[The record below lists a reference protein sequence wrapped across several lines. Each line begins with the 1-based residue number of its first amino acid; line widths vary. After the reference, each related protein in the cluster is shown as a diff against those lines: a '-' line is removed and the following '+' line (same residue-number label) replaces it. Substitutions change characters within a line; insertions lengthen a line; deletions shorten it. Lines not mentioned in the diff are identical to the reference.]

1 MASLGDLFVTVGAKI
16 DGFTSAMADVSS
28 TLDSIKGSVEGLQT
42 VSEALVG
49 IGEALAV
56 TEKLKEFGEE
66 ALNAAGTVQSVAT
79 ALTQLTGSADSAR
92 EAVESIKELAA
103 TEPFAFPEIAPTI
116 QRMIALGV
124 TVEQLPTV
132 MQAVADSAA
141 ATGNSFSAVANS
153 FDRVAV
159 SGNANARQLVQLG
172 ISLEDLG
179 RVMGVTADQV
189 TQAFKA
195 LDESERIETLT
206 QALEKFAGSAKA
218 QADTISG
225 EWQIFKNQFE
235 EVMVAVGDA
244 LTPAVTDL
252 LNFGKSTLSAIQ
264 TALDAFNSLPGPVK
278 EVAGAIGILGAGIAP
293 LTAAIG
299 TLGLGLVGIQAVI
312 GPLTELLEAFG
323 VAGGEAAAG
332 EEAAAVAAE
341 HLAAAEKSV
350 AASGAAAEIEST
362 AAAAVAAEAG
372 VGSVAAALGSFA
384 AVTAGPVIASIIAF
398 KSSLDD
404 LKGKYDEFVAE
415 INRNSIIDALKS
427 GDTVKALQD
436 IGYTIDQIK
445 VALSTLGVSGKTTA
459 DALASSMDAP
469 TKALEQLGISIED
482 VQAKLRGLQ
491 VDGIPVFQIL
501 AKSPDF
507 DTFKKNIEALGGN
520 IDQIVAKLNQ
530 LTPSSTNLAASYKA
544 LSDSLGI
551 VYDNGQK
558 AQTALD
564 NLGDKQDKAN
574 QSVKDAKSVLD
585 LAKASL
591 DGTAESQQVYN
602 LAVIA
607 YQQALDAANPKTK
620 NFADTVAG
628 LTQAMTLAQEKFA
641 SAESV
646 FNIVEKRF
654 EAGGASAAL
663 LIAAYNK
670 LQAAAKAV
678 GDQYIDLD
686 AEVLKINDTFSKQQA
701 TLQADL
707 QIYDTFLQKL
717 ADGTA
722 TISQLVEAYN
732 RVQAAAKAVGD
743 SFVTAAGEIAKV
755 TEEASS
761 QITTLG
767 ADIEAFAQLKAAA
780 NDTITS
786 QIAVSDAFKKVV
798 SDASALGVQIKQ
810 VGDGYVIVANEMT
823 PATQAVVQQIQQ
835 WMTQQGLLVQVMQN
849 GIPVV
854 IDSTN
859 GIVQYGKSITQA
871 TGPISQLI
879 TTQDGA
885 TIKVTNFRSAVGQ
898 ATQAIQDAAP
908 HVIDLTGEFGNLT
921 GAVNGATDAHTRLK
935 GAASDTYLTIM
946 NGSTDMSNAAS
957 TTVKLSDAVGVLQ
970 GKYESLTE
978 AAYEAATA
986 IDRMKEDANE
996 AATSIDGIDG
1006 QKFNGTV
1013 PGTYYNPGNAN
1024 GGLGIPLIPGGVVG
1038 LPSGAGVNLGG
1049 TAASIGSIGAEGPLR
1064 SYALSVD
1071 SLAKVVNAA
1080 TDSVSSLSAA
1090 AGGPGLDALQ
1100 ALATQA
1106 HDAAIALG
1114 ATTTTSIVSR

>member
-225 EWQIFKNQFE
+225 EWQILKNKFE

-341 HLAAAEKSV
+341 HLATTQQAV
-350 AASGAAAEIEST
+350 ATSGAAAEIEST
-362 AAAAVAAEAG
+362 AAAAVEAEAG
-372 VGSVAAALGSFA
+372 IGSVATALGSFA

-398 KSSLDD
+398 KSNLDD

-445 VALSTLGVSGKTTA
+445 VALSTLGLSGKSTA
-459 DALASSMDAP
+459 DTLAASIDAP
-469 TKALEQLGISIED
+469 LKALEALGISIED
-482 VQAKLRGLQ
+482 VRAKLRGLQ
-491 VDGIPVFQIL
+491 IDGIPVFQIL

-507 DTFKKNIEALGGN
+507 ATFKQYIEALGGN
-520 IDQIVAKLNQ
+520 IDQIIAKLNQ

-551 VYDNGQK
+551 VYDSGQK
-558 AQTALD
+558 AQKALD
-564 NLGDKQDKAN
+564 DLGNKQDKAN
-574 QSVKDAKSVLD
+574 QSLMDAKSVLD
-585 LAKASL
+585 LAKAGL

-607 YQQALDAANPKTK
+607 YQTALDAANPKTK

-641 SAESV
+641 SAQSV
-646 FNIVEKRF
+646 FETIKQRF
-654 EAGGASAAL
+654 DDGRVSSTL
-663 LIAAYNK
+663 LVDAYNK

-701 TLQADL
+701 TLEADV
-707 QIYDTFLQKL
+707 QIYSTFLQKL

-722 TISQLVEAYN
+722 TVSQLVEAYD
-732 RVQAAAKAVGD
+732 RAQAAAKAVGD
-743 SFVTAAGEIAKV
+743 SFVTAAGQIAKV
-755 TEEASS
+755 TQEAST
-761 QITTLG
+761 QVATLQADVQAFAELKAG
-767 ADIEAFAQLKAAA
+767 AD
-780 NDTITS
+780 DTVTS
-786 QIAVSDAFKKVV
+786 QIAVADAFKKVV
-798 SDASALGVQIKQ
+798 ADASTLGVQIKQ
-810 VGDGYVIVANEMT
+810 VGDGYVITANEIT
-823 PATQAVVQQIQQ
+823 PATQAVISQLQQ
-835 WMTQQGLLVQVMQN
+835 WMTQQGLLVQVLQN
-849 GIPVV
+849 GRPVV
-854 IDSTN
+854 IDATT
-859 GIVQYGKSITQA
+859 GIVEYGKSISQA
-871 TGPISQLI
+871 MGPLSQFI
-879 TTQDGA
+879 TTQDGG
-885 TIKVTNFRSAVGQ
+885 TIKVTNFSNSVRQSSQ
-898 ATQAIQDAAP
+898 AMQDAAQ
-908 HVIDLTGEFGNLT
+908 HVVDLTGEFGGLISN
-921 GAVNGATDAHTRLK
+921 VNEAADAHRKL
-935 GAASDTYLTIM
+935 GNSANDAYVTIM
-946 NGSTDMSNAAS
+946 NGSTNMSDAAAS
-957 TTVKLSDAVGVLQ
+957 TVKLSDAVGVLQ
-970 GKYESLTE
+970 GKYESLQE

-986 IDRMKEDANE
+986 IERTNEDAKE
-996 AATSIDGIDG
+996 LSTTIDGLNG
-1006 QKFNGTV
+1006 QKVSLGNLAGA
-1013 PGTYYNPGNAN
+1013 YYNPGNVY
-1024 GGLGIPLIPGGVVG
+1024 GGLGIPLIPGGVIG
-1038 LPSGAGVNLGG
+1038 LPSTPGTNLGG
-1049 TAASIGSIGAEGPLR
+1049 TAAS
-1064 SYALSVD
+1064 
-1071 SLAKVVNAA
+1071 
-1080 TDSVSSLSAA
+1080 
-1090 AGGPGLDALQ
+1090 
-1100 ALATQA
+1100 
-1106 HDAAIALG
+1106 
-1114 ATTTTSIVSR
+1114 